1 MMQMWQLMCRVLH
14 LIGLVGNLK
23 GIRVARSAFA
33 RPPLCRPI
41 TGVSIV
47 TPTQLSVFVRFPQMD
62 CGALTT

>member
-1 MMQMWQLMCRVLH
+1 MMQMWQLMRRVLH

-23 GIRVARSAFA
+23 GIRGVGAVFV

-47 TPTQLSVFVRFPQMD
+47 TPTQLSVFVRFPQME